1 MKIIIADDHA
11 IVREGLKQILS
22 DSLHITSIDDVS
34 DGIELLNK
42 IQKNDYDIII
52 LDISM
57 PGKSGIETLRDIKS
71 IKPNIPV
78 LMLSIHPE
86 EQYAIRV
93 LKAGASGFISK
104 DSAPDELIAAV
115 EKIIGGHKYITPTL
129 AEKLASEISPAK
141 DKPAH
146 EYLSNREFEVF
157 KMIAAGNTIT
167 EIANSFN
174 LSVKTISTYRAR
186 IYEKMNLSS
195 RAELTQ
201 YAIQNKLI
209 E

>member
-78 LMLSIHPE
+78 LMLSMHPE

>member
-22 DSLHITSIDDVS
+22 DSLHITSIDDVG

>member
-22 DSLHITSIDDVS
+22 DSLHITAIDDVG

-129 AEKLASEISPAK
+129 AEKLASEIGPAK
-141 DKPAH
+141 DKPVH